1 MKRTWV
7 VALSLVLAFG
17 LAGCPKKPTTKPS
30 TDAGTA
36 VSSSG
41 ATTSGTTGDGSAA
54 ARPLPGVTLGG
65 SASDAGTTLATV
77 YFAFDSAE
85 VAAEYNAAIGSA
97 AKRLGQSGQL
107 RLRLEGNT
115 DERGSPEYN
124 IGLGERRAQAVKRAL
139 VLAGAPDAQLLTVS
153 YGAERPA
160 VEGHDEAAWGK
171 NRRVDVVALGG
182 TP

>member
-1 MKRTWV
+1 MKKLMV
-7 VALSLVLAFG
+7 VVLGICVSFG
-17 LAGCPKKPTTKPS
+17 LAGCPKKPTVKPN
-30 TDAGTA
+30 TDAGQT
-36 VSSSG
+36 V
-41 ATTSGTTGDGSAA
+41 ATDSAATGSAAGAGSGA
-54 ARPLPGVTLGG
+54 ARPLPPANVGP
-65 SASDAGTTLATV
+65 SASDAGTTLSTV

-85 VAAEYNAAIGSA
+85 IGSEYTAAISA
-97 AKRLGQSGQL
+97 AARKLGQSGTM
-107 RLRLEGNT
+107 RIRLEGNT

-124 IGLGERRAQAVKRAL
+124 IGLGERRAQAVKKAL

-160 VEGHDEAAWGK
+160 VEGHDESAWAK

>member
-1 MKRTWV
+1 MKKTWV
-7 VALSLVLAFG
+7 VAVSLVLAFG

-30 TDAGTA
+30 TDTGSA
-36 VSSSG
+36 VSGSS
-41 ATTSGTTGDGSAA
+41 ATTSGAATDAGAA
-54 ARPLPGVTLGG
+54 ARPLPGVALGG

-85 VAAEYNAAIGSA
+85 VPAEYNAAIGSA
-97 AKRLGQSGQL
+97 AKRLGQNSAM

-139 VLAGAPDAQLLTVS
+139 TLAGAPDGQLLTVS

-160 VEGHDEAAWGK
+160 VEGHDEAAWAK
-171 NRRVDVVALGG
+171 NRRVDVVALGA

>member
-1 MKRTWV
+1 MKRLCL
-7 VALSLVLAFG
+7 VAVGLVLAMG
-17 LAGCPKKPTTKPS
+17 LAGCPKKPATKPDPNAGQTVASAGASTAGAS
-30 TDAGTA
+30 TDNAG
-36 VSSSG
+36 G
-41 ATTSGTTGDGSAA
+41 AK
-54 ARPLPGVTLGG
+54 PLPQIAIGG
-65 SASDAGTTLATV
+65 SATDAGTTLTTI

-85 VAAEYNAAIGSA
+85 VGAEYTSAIGSA
-97 AKRLGQSGQL
+97 AKRLGGSGV

-139 VLAGAPDAQLLTVS
+139 VLAGAPDDKLITVS

-160 VEGHDEAAWGK
+160 VEGHDEAAFAK

>member
-1 MKRTWV
+1 MKKTWV
-7 VALSLVLAFG
+7 VAVSLVLAFG

-30 TDAGTA
+30 TDTA
-36 VSSSG
+36 ATVSGGS
-41 ATTSGTTGDGSAA
+41 ATTSGAA
-54 ARPLPGVTLGG
+54 TDAGATARPLPGVALGG
-65 SASDAGTTLATV
+65 SAADAGTTLATV

-97 AKRLGQSGQL
+97 AKRLGQNAAL

-124 IGLGERRAQAVKRAL
+124 IALGERRAQAVKRAL
-139 VLAGAPDAQLLTVS
+139 TLAGAPDSQLLTVS

-160 VEGHDEAAWGK
+160 VEGHDEAAWAK
-171 NRRVDVVALGG
+171 NRRVDVVALGAA
-182 TP
+182 P

>member
-1 MKRTWV
+1 MKRLWL
-7 VALSLVLAFG
+7 VALGVCLAFSIT
-17 LAGCPKKPTTKPS
+17 GCSKKPAVKPNAQTAEVVPANGS
-30 TDAGTA
+30 T
-36 VSSSG
+36 
-41 ATTSGTTGDGSAA
+41 GSAA
-54 ARPLPGVTLGG
+54 SGAGGGTRTLPQAGG
-65 SASDAGTTLATV
+65 PSASDAGTTLATI

-85 VAAEYNAAIGSA
+85 VGSEYNAAISA
-97 AKRLGQSGQL
+97 AARKLTQSPAV

-160 VEGHDEAAWGK
+160 VEGHDESAWAK
-171 NRRVDVVALGG
+171 NRRVDVVAIGG